1 MFLIPTKKNYCSKKS
16 LVSDG
21 SSSLVLSR
29 KDVCVYF
36 HFAVSYYLV
45 MGLILSVVMA
55 IFRVPVLVFHELF
68 SIGRL
73 PLLFL
78 VFQTILIPISMF
90 YLFLHSRIL
99 KIPQGDSTT
108 IAWISGVLLVST
120 LLSMWMLF
128 EGNYVNAFHGPCA
141 LQKAYPT
148 LYLAVTV
155 GLPVIPFLLLCFWIF
170 ITSFI

>member
-1 MFLIPTKKNYCSKKS
+1 M
-16 LVSDG
+16 
-21 SSSLVLSR
+21 VLSH